1 MAGYISSN
9 ANRFYV
15 AIEAAYGQAAP
26 VTSGNRFPA
35 VRLQAQQL
43 LASGRRL
50 DKTGTRT
57 SMGTPTTSRRQTAFE
72 ARTYLTSWSGSG
84 EPSYGPLFHAGLGAA
99 PNLSSGLVVSSIQN
113 NTQLQTTMA
122 HGLSF
127 GSGVS
132 FNGEVRFV
140 ASVID
145 ASTVVLNA
153 PFSSAPA
160 ANAAL
165 ATTITYPLAIAL
177 PSLTLYD
184 YWDPVTAV
192 SRIIT
197 GAAVD
202 TLALSVDGDFHEF
215 VFSGP
220 ACDLLDSSSFAGGV
234 AGLASFP
241 PEPPL
246 AAFDYSIVPGH
257 LGQVWL
263 GSAPNQFFTLTS
275 ASIAVKNNIDVRNQE
290 FGSSY
295 PRAIA
300 PGTRQIAS
308 TFTVF
313 AQDDAQTT
321 ALYAA
326 AKQRTPVQAMLQL
339 GQQQNELMA
348 VFMANVTPEIPNYDD
363 SETRL
368 QWTFKNNLAQGTA
381 EDELFIAFA

>member
-1 MAGYISSN
+1 MGSYISSN

-15 AIEAAYGQAAP
+15 AVETTYGQAAA

-35 VRLQAQQL
+35 VRLQGQQL

-57 SMGTPTTSRRQTAFE
+57 FLGTPSTARRQTAFE

-99 PNLSSGLVVSSIQN
+99 PNLSSGLVVASMLS

-127 GSGVS
+127 GSGIS
-132 FNGEVRFV
+132 YSGEIRFV
-140 ASVID
+140 TNVID
-145 ASTVVLNA
+145 ASTVTFNA
-153 PFSSAPA
+153 PFTNTPAP
-160 ANAAL
+160 NAAL
-165 ATTITYPLAIAL
+165 ASAITYPLAIAL
-177 PSLTLYD
+177 PSVTLYD
-184 YWDPVTAV
+184 YWDPITAV

-215 VFSGP
+215 VFNGP
-220 ACDLLDSSSFAGGV
+220 ACDLLDSSSFVGGD
-234 AGLASFP
+234 AGLSSFP
-241 PEPPL
+241 AEPAL
-246 AAFDYSIVPGH
+246 ADFDYSIVPGH
-257 LGQVWL
+257 LGEVWL
-263 GSAPNQFFTLTS
+263 GSTPNQFFTLTG

-295 PRAIA
+295 PSAIA
-300 PGTRQIAS
+300 PGMREVAS
-308 TFTVF
+308 KFTLF

-339 GQQQNELMA
+339 GQQQGELMA
-348 VFMANVTPEIPNYDD
+348 VFMANVVPEIPNYDD

-368 QWTFKNNLAQGTA
+368 QWAFKNNLAQGTA

>member
-15 AIEAAYGQAAP
+15 AIETAYGQAAP
-26 VTSGNRFPA
+26 VASGNRFPA

-43 LASGRRL
+43 LAPGRRL

-57 SMGTPTTSRRQTAFE
+57 FLGNPTTSRRQTAFE

-99 PNLSSGLVVSSIQN
+99 PNLSSGLFVSSIQN

-132 FNGEVRFV
+132 YNGEIRFV
-140 ASVID
+140 TSVTD
-145 ASTVVLNA
+145 ASSVVLNA
-153 PFSSAPA
+153 PFSSTPA

-184 YWDPVTAV
+184 YWDPVTSV

-220 ACDLLDSSSFAGGV
+220 ACDLLDSSSFVTGA
-234 AGLASFP
+234 AGLSTFP
-241 PEPPL
+241 QEPAL

-257 LGQVWL
+257 LGEVWL
-263 GSAPNQFFTLTS
+263 GSTPNQFFTLTG

-300 PGTRQIAS
+300 PGMRQAAS

-326 AKQRTPVQAMLQL
+326 AKQRTSVQAMLQL
-339 GQQQNELMA
+339 GQQQGELMA
-348 VFMANVTPEIPNYDD
+348 VFMANVTPEIPNYED